1 MAFFKSKKKMS
12 EIKDNL
18 EEQINDNL
26 SQDENTEE
34 LLSREFNVDDS
45 VPGTQFLEDEAEEN
59 SIEEKLKAEVLE
71 MKDKYLRLMAEF
83 DNFKRRTAK
92 EKEELRQT
100 AGKEIVQSLLV
111 VLDDMDRASK
121 QMETASNT
129 ESILEGINLVF
140 SKLRSVLQQK
150 GLRKMESLNTP
161 FDADLHD
168 AITEIP
174 VPDEAQKGTIM
185 DEIEP
190 GYYLNEKL
198 IRHAKVVVGK

>member
-1 MAFFKSKKKMS
+1 MS

-34 LLSREFNVDDS
+34 LLSRELNVDDS